1 MPSYGIPL
9 LNAKKQ
15 PYEHISANTIAC
27 NAGTNHWRYAVL
39 LLFGIEKT
47 EYGRKINQAT
57 VAFKSKKLDSI
68 GLFLFW
74 ISMQSYFPMGDFL
87 KPFLIFIYFLNTV
100 QLHLHIQ
107 KKLWV

>member
-39 LLFGIEKT
+39 LLFGIEKAK
-47 EYGRKINQAT
+47 YGGEITQAT
-57 VAFKSKKLDSI
+57 VAFQSKKLDTI
-68 GLFLFW
+68 ELFLW
-74 ISMQSYFPMGDFL
+74 
-87 KPFLIFIYFLNTV
+87 
-100 QLHLHIQ
+100 
-107 KKLWV
+107 KL